1 MMRSISFIISVK
13 VKDQTSKMNKQMTIV
28 SAASEPFLFSVLCI
42 QKTSVP
48 YLFELLVL
56 TFIHPLTKAKRKIF

>member
-42 QKTSVP
+42 QNFCS
-48 YLFELLVL
+48 LL
-56 TFIHPLTKAKRKIF
+56 I